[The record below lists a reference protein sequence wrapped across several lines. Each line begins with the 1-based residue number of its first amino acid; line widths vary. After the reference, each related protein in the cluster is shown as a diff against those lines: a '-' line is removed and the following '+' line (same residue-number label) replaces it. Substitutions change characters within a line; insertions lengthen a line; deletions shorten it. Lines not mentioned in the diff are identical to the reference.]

1 MINKIKEV
9 REKKKISQI
18 ELAKRSGVSRT
29 TLYNIEKGGDTRVSI
44 ALSIAR
50 SLEEDV
56 GKIFYNSC

>member
-1 MINKIKEV
+1 MINRVREV

-50 SLEEDV
+50 SLGEDAE
-56 GKIFYNSC
+56 KIFCDSC